1 MWQLTRQ
8 EEEEE
13 AHEVVE
19 IRSYFSIADAL
30 RRKSK

>member
-8 EEEEE
+8 EEEE